1 MFKRVERL
9 VDWWIRTG
17 AAQEKDRE
25 VLAYGAD
32 LALYTAASTGARRML
47 PSRSRIHFPYSLM
60 R

>member
-17 AAQEKDRE
+17 AAQEEDRE

-32 LALYTAASTGARRML
+32 LALYTVASTGALLLTGLVWAAGGR
-47 PSRSRIHFPYSLM
+47 PP
-60 R
+60 